1 MHRSMGKKKDRPFGG
16 VSQIRSGIF
25 IRQLREI
32 LGSRL
37 TGYPDDAR
45 LLASNR
51 STDGL
56 LDEFEANSR
65 DCVVENALKRSVHH
79 SVGKVNVHVKHAVIA
94 RLCSRSLA
102 FELSKSPNF
111 KLGVSGCLDLFDGAG
126 ATCFLDELYRPSRL
140 IDQVM
145 LKGVAHLNFRWR
157 VAMRVKNHADGNQNY
172 N

>member
-1 MHRSMGKKKDRPFGG
+1 MSLLGQSLPRDPAPAQPFVRCQSNRRQTRARAVCPLSAISRLMHRSMGKKKDRPFGG

-65 DCVVENALKRSVHH
+65 DCVVDRKSTRSVHH

-111 KLGVSGCLDLFDGAG
+111 KLGFSKARMQIG
-126 ATCFLDELYRPSRL
+126 R
-140 IDQVM
+140 
-145 LKGVAHLNFRWR
+145 AH
-157 VAMRVKNHADGNQNY
+157 V
-172 N
+172 